1 LEKVVIFSDLFHQ
14 SLEEL
19 VEILYDEDYFGFK
32 IDCHL
37 YVDKIYDFIESN
49 IDYPISRNSPESFQK
64 YGKKYLRYKANNHT
78 FWYIFFDEKDNRFL
92 INHILNNHSKD
103 FPELL

>member
-1 LEKVVIFSDLFHQ
+1 MEKVVIFSDDFHH

-37 YVDKIYDFIESN
+37 YVDKIYDIIESS

-64 YGKKYLRYKANNHT
+64 CGKKYLRYKANNHT